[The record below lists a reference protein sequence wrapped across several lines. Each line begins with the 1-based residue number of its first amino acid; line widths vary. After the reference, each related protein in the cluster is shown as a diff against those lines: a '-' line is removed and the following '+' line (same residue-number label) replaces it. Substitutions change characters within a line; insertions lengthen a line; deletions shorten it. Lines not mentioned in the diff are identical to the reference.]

1 MYKIAT
7 LNNISQK
14 GLALF
19 SDKYEMAGDAAK
31 AAGILVRSDNM
42 HDMEFG
48 EGLLTIARAGAG
60 YNNIPV
66 ERCAE
71 AGIVVFNTPG
81 ANANAVKELV
91 IAALI
96 IASRNI
102 PGAIEWAKTIRQN
115 VFEEVEK
122 NKKMF
127 VGQEI
132 KGKVLGVI
140 GLGYIGVMVAN
151 AAEGLGMKV
160 VGYDPYISLKNA
172 HDLSASV
179 KVYESLQV
187 MLPHCDFVTV
197 HVPANEETAG
207 MIDYDL
213 IDAMKNRAAL
223 LNFSRDKLVNTD
235 DLKKALA
242 ENKLRMYITDFPTD
256 ELIDVK
262 GALLIPHLGAST
274 KESEENC
281 AVMAAEQVIDYLE
294 NGNITNSVNFPVIDA
309 GAKKA
314 GVRVVILHRNVPAM
328 LSKITSA
335 LSGVN
340 IDNMVNKSRGDYA
353 CTVIDIEDFDPNKI
367 NGALNIEGVIKI
379 RFIE

>member
-7 LNNISQK
+7 LNSISQK

-19 SDKYEMAGDAAK
+19 SDKYELTNETSTAS
-31 AAGILVRSDNM
+31 GILVRSAGL

-48 EGLLTIARAGAG
+48 GGLLAIARAGAG
-60 YNNIPV
+60 FNNIPIPKCSEEGV
-66 ERCAE
+66 
-71 AGIVVFNTPG
+71 VVFNTPG

-91 IAALI
+91 ISSLI

-127 VGQEI
+127 VGEEI
-132 KGKVLGVI
+132 RRKTLGVI

-179 KVYESLQV
+179 RVYETLQA

-197 HVPANEETAG
+197 HVPANDETAG
-207 MIDYDL
+207 MIDYGL
-213 IDAMKNRAAL
+213 INAMKNRAVL
-223 LNFSRDKLVNTD
+223 LNFSRDKLVNMD
-235 DLKKALA
+235 DLKKALN
-242 ENKLRMYITDFPTD
+242 ERKLRMYITDFPTD
-256 ELIDVK
+256 ELIGV
-262 GALLIPHLGAST
+262 GGTILIPHLGAST

-281 AVMAAEQVIDYLE
+281 AIMAAEQMIDYLE
-294 NGNITNSVNFPVIDA
+294 NGNITNSVNYPAINIGD
-309 GAKKA
+309 KKN

-335 LSGVN
+335 LSGTN
-340 IDNMVNKSRGDYA
+340 IDNLINKSRGDYA
-353 CTVIDIEDFDPNKI
+353 CTAMDLDDFDPKKV
-367 NGALNIEGVIKI
+367 NGALDIEGIIKI